1 MRRAK
6 KWCGILAALCLLLTN
21 ALPVLAAEDEYTYTV
36 RIYAGAQG
44 TIGGQ
49 DVVEYSGLHYG
60 DRVTF
65 NPQSRVSL
73 KNDSKYYVRGIRLS
87 GRDNAESAG
96 SASFMVTGDAD
107 YVVSYGILGS
117 AVQYQIRYVDVN
129 GNELAPSE
137 TYYGNVGDRPVIAFQ
152 YIEGYQPQA
161 YNLTGTLL
169 EDASQ
174 NIYTFTYR
182 AVETTAATQ
191 PTTAATTEAATEA
204 ATTTAAEPGN
214 EGEGGAGQTTETTAA
229 NPEETLPAESEGG
242 AAGGTEE
249 ETEESTEP
257 QEIVDIRGEE
267 VPLAN
272 QDLEESGITGNGKKV
287 PTVVLA
293 SVAVCGAIAG
303 VGIVYAVIRWKKKGT
318 K

>member
-6 KWCGILAALCLLLTN
+6 KWCVILAALCLLLTN
-21 ALPVLAAEDEYTYTV
+21 ALPVLAANDEYTYTV

-49 DVVEYSGLHYG
+49 DVVEYSGLQYG

-65 NPQSRVSL
+65 NPQSQVSL
-73 KNDSKYYVRGIRLS
+73 KNDSKYYVRGLRIS
-87 GRDNAESAG
+87 GRDNAESVG

-117 AVQYQIRYVDVN
+117 AVEYQIRYVNAN
-129 GNELAPSE
+129 GTELAPSE
-137 TYYGNVGDRPVIAFQ
+137 TYYGNVGDRPVIAFR

-161 YNLTGTLL
+161 YNLVGTLL

-174 NIYTFTYR
+174 NIFTFTYR
-182 AVETTAATQ
+182 AVENTAATQ
-191 PTTAATTEAATEA
+191 PTTAAPTEAANNTP
-204 ATTTAAEPGN
+204 TEPGN
-214 EGEGGAGQTTETTAA
+214 EGEGGIVAPTEAANTTE
-229 NPEETLPAESEGG
+229 AEPGNENESGVSG
-242 AAGGTEE
+242 

-257 QEIVDIRGEE
+257 QEIIDIRDPE
-267 VPLAN
+267 VPLADQQPTN
-272 QDLEESGITGNGKKV
+272 EDASSNGNAWPMAVKVGIG
-287 PTVVLA
+287 
-293 SVAVCGAIAG
+293 VCGAI
-303 VGIVYAVIRWKKKGT
+303 IVCVILYLILRHKKKET